1 MQSIAFSADSV
12 RLGCGLIGAQKN
24 TFFCARHSGK
34 AQVLTMAVSG
44 IAIFA
49 SKLQNR
55 PVCLPQVAKVTQHDY
70 SLSLDSS
77 WEANAGFPP
86 SKSWKY
92 RPNHN
97 KALGRHRWI
106 DSGEI

>member
-1 MQSIAFSADSV
+1 
-12 RLGCGLIGAQKN
+12 
-24 TFFCARHSGK
+24 
-34 AQVLTMAVSG
+34 MAVSG

-55 PVCLPQVAKVTQHDY
+55 PVCLPQVAQVTQHDY

-92 RPNHN
+92 NNPQLTCLRCGFCASPKSFSKQH
-97 KALGRHRWI
+97 APAVCIMLGSI
-106 DSGEI
+106 KDASEETTVGSMVAAS